1 MTPSQVRVAR
11 VGSASVRGIEGYVVS
26 VEVDL
31 AKGVPVFTMVGL
43 PDAAVR
49 ESRERVRAAVR
60 NCDMVF
66 PLARITVNL
75 APADVRKEGP
85 KFDLPVAIAL
95 LAASRQLPAGALDG
109 VAVIGELSLTGEIRP
124 VNGILPAALALKAAG
139 FKSLLLPAGNAPEA
153 AVVRGLAVHPASDL
167 LQCVA
172 HLEGSRLLP
181 VARPDRARR
190 RTGPAGE
197 ADFAEVRGQ
206 VHVKRALEIAAA
218 GGHNLLMIGPPGSG
232 KTMLARRLPGILPP
246 LTHEEALEITKIHS
260 VAGTLPP
267 GGGLVAARPFR
278 APHHTISDA
287 GLVGGGST
295 PHVGEVSLAHLG
307 VLFLD
312 ELPEFKRHVLE
323 VLRQPLEDGRVSIV
337 RAGYSVEYPARVA
350 LVAAMNPCPCGNLMN
365 PVRACR
371 CSPQEIRRYHGRIS
385 GPLLD
390 RIDLNVEVPA
400 VPVKDISGGPEGEPS
415 SAVAARVVTA
425 RRIQAGRLK
434 GTHVFTNAQMGPKQ
448 VRRACTLD
456 DRSQE
461 LLSSAMEQF
470 GLSARAYDRVLKV
483 SRTIADLAGVGPIGP
498 EHVAE
503 ALQYRA
509 LDRTGW

>member
-1 MTPSQVRVAR
+1 V
-11 VGSASVRGIEGYVVS
+11 
-26 VEVDL
+26 
-31 AKGVPVFTMVGL
+31 K
-43 PDAAVR
+43 
-49 ESRERVRAAVR
+49 
-60 NCDMVF
+60 
-66 PLARITVNL
+66 
-75 APADVRKEGP
+75 
-85 KFDLPVAIAL
+85 
-95 LAASRQLPAGALDG
+95 
-109 VAVIGELSLTGEIRP
+109 
-124 VNGILPAALALKAAG
+124 
-139 FKSLLLPAGNAPEA
+139 
-153 AVVRGLAVHPASDL
+153 GLAIFPASDL

-181 VARPDRARR
+181 AARPAPVRR
-190 RTGPAGE
+190 RAAAAAE

-206 VHVKRALEIAAA
+206 AHVKRALEIAAA
-218 GGHNLLMIGPPGSG
+218 GGHNLLKIGPPGSG

-246 LTHEEALEITKIHS
+246 LSREEALEITKIHS

-267 GGGLVAARPFR
+267 GGGLVESRPFR

-323 VLRQPLEDGRVSIV
+323 VLRQPLEDGWVSIV
-337 RAGYSVEYPARVA
+337 RAGYAVEYPARIT

-365 PVRACR
+365 TVRACR
-371 CSPQEIRRYHGRIS
+371 CSPAEIKRYHGRIS

-400 VPVKDISGGPEGEPS
+400 VPVRDISGGPDGEPS
-415 SAVAARVVTA
+415 AAVAARVVAA

-434 GTHVFTNAQMGPKQ
+434 GSRAFTNAQMGPRQ
-448 VRRACTLD
+448 VRRACVLD
-456 DRSQE
+456 GPAGE
-461 LLSSAMEQF
+461 LLASAMEQF

-483 SRTIADLAGVGPIGP
+483 SRTIADLAGGVPIGP
-498 EHVAE
+498 EHVGE